1 MSNGIANLVDWLNQT
16 YIRVFTKRNGVV
28 VGTDRYGNTYY
39 RMKTTA
45 PGQRER
51 RWVMYVGEPEATKVP
66 PEWHGWLH
74 HEPAGQAVGEAA
86 PGERD
91 RHAPGLPAAGPH
103 AGGRASGARHRR
115 LSGLDAGLTARHDP
129 RQPDADR

>member
-1 MSNGIANLVDWLNQT
+1 MSNGIANFVDWLNQT
-16 YIRVFTKRNGVV
+16 YIRVFTKRNGVL

-74 HEPAGQAVGEAA
+74 HTYDAPIAETSPLVKPWVKPHQANATGTLQAYRP
-86 PGERD
+86 PGHMLE
-91 RHAPGLPAAGPH
+91 
-103 AGGRASGARHRR
+103 GGRRARAT
-115 LSGLDAGLTARHDP
+115 GDYQAWTP
-129 RQPDADR
+129 E